1 MGFISG
7 HANLLSETLA
17 QENIDSPS
25 MMRVTDFSAEAIRLL
40 TPMTLLAH
48 LDDLD
53 EISFKPAQALTDL
66 SPLLTLLS
74 FNRFQ
79 LKTTPEAEALSILGI
94 PGAFDRAMIATVVA
108 IGDVLKTDGQ
118 ISFSCESQNT
128 HFDLSIEVTNG
139 NLDLM
144 PTPTSN
150 LQADSIWEQ
159 RFPTLFGLI
168 EGDANSLTAS
178 ATETG
183 VILQLLLASNP
194 AAHPAPSSIDTK
206 AALPRAVPQA
216 LLIEDDEGVRDLVDL
231 FLGSLG
237 MDVTSCASEQDVR
250 ALKSMDFDLIVS
262 DVMLATG
269 KTGPTLVRAIR
280 EQQPNIP
287 CLFISGYKQGA
298 LSEDDLAVP
307 NTDFLAKP
315 FTKASFTE
323 RISRLMNE
331 A

>member
-1 MGFISG
+1 M
-7 HANLLSETLA
+7 E
-17 QENIDSPS
+17 
-25 MMRVTDFSAEAIRLL
+25 R
-40 TPMTLLAH
+40 
-48 LDDLD
+48 
-53 EISFKPAQALTDL
+53 
-66 SPLLTLLS
+66 
-74 FNRFQ
+74 
-79 LKTTPEAEALSILGI
+79 
-94 PGAFDRAMIATVVA
+94 
-108 IGDVLKTDGQ
+108 
-118 ISFSCESQNT
+118 
-128 HFDLSIEVTNG
+128 
-139 NLDLM
+139 
-144 PTPTSN
+144 
-150 LQADSIWEQ
+150 Q
-159 RFPTLFGLI
+159 RFPTLFGLT
-168 EGDANSLTAS
+168 EGDANSLTHS

-194 AAHPAPSSIDTK
+194 AAHPAPSPIDTQ

-250 ALKSMDFDLIVS
+250 ALKSMDFDLIIS

-287 CLFISGYKQGA
+287 CLFMSGYKQGA